1 MVDIVHV
8 RGYTYY
14 SENKEQKMNAWNVF
28 SKGKKID
35 TVFFMPC
42 CDLDYVRTSLI
53 NHDYYPAD
61 IVVRK
66 A

>member
-1 MVDIVHV
+1 
-8 RGYTYY
+8 
-14 SENKEQKMNAWNVF
+14 MNAWNVF

-53 NHDYYPAD
+53 NHDHYPAD